1 MSLAIIIVFSVFY
14 GATAKELLDVEE
26 LRIIAYCRNY
36 SEDNLDSMCDWVQDE
51 VSTSVNPELKDV
63 LFNCYQTAL
72 AEVDNIKLDVELEK
86 KLADIYIMPSVPVHR
101 VEIENPSSDDER
113 YKWQFA
119 DYYWYSH
126 QALSGRYMLFAI
138 DEMIASEKSCGDPLR
153 VQRAERLETLL
164 AEYDE
169 DELYCTYARAYIR
182 TPYEAVVYND
192 LDENGNP
199 IEKKWGINLSVLDL
213 DRLNKYFIAEE
224 NMSLVLGFRVNSANL
239 SDSIA
244 YAIWLFENFEK
255 R

>member
-1 MSLAIIIVFSVFY
+1 M
-14 GATAKELLDVEE
+14 
-26 LRIIAYCRNY
+26 
-36 SEDNLDSMCDWVQDE
+36 
-51 VSTSVNPELKDV
+51 
-63 LFNCYQTAL
+63 
-72 AEVDNIKLDVELEK
+72 
-86 KLADIYIMPSVPVHR
+86 
-101 VEIENPSSDDER
+101 
-113 YKWQFA
+113 
-119 DYYWYSH
+119 
-126 QALSGRYMLFAI
+126 
-138 DEMIASEKSCGDPLR
+138 
-153 VQRAERLETLL
+153 